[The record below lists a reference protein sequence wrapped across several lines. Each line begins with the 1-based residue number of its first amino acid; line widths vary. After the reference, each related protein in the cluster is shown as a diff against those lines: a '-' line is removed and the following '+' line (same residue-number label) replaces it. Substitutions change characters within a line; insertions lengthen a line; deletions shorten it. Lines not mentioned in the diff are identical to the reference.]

1 MHTRYNDVFS
11 LPEINIFVVIQNML
25 FLKYVDEKLIKD
37 INHKKHYEKLK
48 LKYAN
53 MFNLKKY

>member
-25 FLKYVDEKLIKD
+25 FLKYVDEKLISRIKS
-37 INHKKHYEKLK
+37 
-48 LKYAN
+48 
-53 MFNLKKY
+53 